1 MSIRPRKSILNPALC
16 RPNALNSIPRDKE
29 ALWLDK
35 NENLDPELLLIS
47 QRVLASISPNAI
59 ATYPELGELYRRLAK
74 WVNVTPDSLLITA
87 GSDGVIRSVFE
98 AFVEQ
103 GDEVAHT
110 FPTFAMYPVYSQMF
124 GANTTILEYVRLND
138 EPYLDIKL
146 VLAVLRAQKPKILC
160 LPNPDSPTGTVF
172 SAEEMLEILL
182 ASEASGTL
190 LLLDEAYHPFY
201 EWSGVPWTQRSRN
214 LIVARTFAKAWGAA
228 GMRIGYAV
236 GHPETIAL
244 MHKMRPMYEMSTI
257 AVEFIEKML
266 DFIDAMEASVAR
278 MREGKIFF
286 SREMG
291 LLGFKVFSTKGNFI
305 HIAFGERANDIHL
318 ALEEGKVLYRKSF
331 EHPSLAGYSRFT
343 ISNMPEMSKVVNL
356 IKKAIGNYS

>member
-1 MSIRPRKSILNPALC
+1 MSVRPRQSILNPALY
-16 RPNALNSIPRDKE
+16 RPSALDSIPRDGD

-35 NENLDPELLLIS
+35 NENLDPELLMIS
-47 QRVLASISPNAI
+47 QKVLSTISPNSI
-59 ATYPELGELYRRLAK
+59 CTYPELGDLYRRLAK
-74 WVNVTPDSLLITA
+74 WVGVTPNSLLITA

-98 AFVEQ
+98 AFIEQ
-103 GDEVAHT
+103 GDGVAHT

-124 GANTTILEYVRLND
+124 GANTTILEYVRSND
-138 EPYLDIKL
+138 GPHLDLKL
-146 VLAVLRAQKPKILC
+146 VLEVLRIQKPKILC

-172 SAEEMLEILL
+172 SAEALLEILL
-182 ASEASGTL
+182 ACEASETL

-244 MHKMRPMYEMSTI
+244 LHKMRPMYEMSTI
-257 AVEFIEKML
+257 AVEFIAKML
-266 DFIDAMEASVAR
+266 DFINAMESSVAR
-278 MREGKIFF
+278 IQEGKIFF
-286 SREMG
+286 SREME
-291 LLGFKVFSTKGNFI
+291 LLGFKVFPAEGNFI
-305 HIAFGERANDIHL
+305 HIAFGEMANDIHL

-331 EHPSLAGYSRFT
+331 EHPSLAGFSRFT
-343 ISNMPEMSKVVNL
+343 VATESEMIKVVNL
-356 IKKAIGNYS
+356 IKKAIGNYP

>member
-1 MSIRPRKSILNPALC
+1 MSIRPRKSILNPALH
-16 RPNALNSIPRDKE
+16 RPSALDSIPRDRD

-35 NENLDPELLLIS
+35 NENLDPELLMIS
-47 QRVLASISPNAI
+47 QQVLASVSPNAI
-59 ATYPELGELYRRLAK
+59 STYPELGELYRRLAK
-74 WVNVTPDSLLITA
+74 WVDVTPDSLLITA

-98 AFVEQ
+98 AFIEQ
-103 GDEVAHT
+103 GDGVAHT
-110 FPTFAMYPVYSQMF
+110 LPTFAMYPVYSQMF
-124 GANTTILEYVRLND
+124 GANTTTLEYVRSND
-138 EPYLDIKL
+138 GPHLDLKL
-146 VLAVLRAQKPKILC
+146 VLEVLHVQKPKILC

-172 SAEEMLEILL
+172 SAEALLEILSACE
-182 ASEASGTL
+182 ASETL

-244 MHKMRPMYEMSTI
+244 LHKMRPMYEMSTI
-257 AVEFIEKML
+257 AVEFIAKML
-266 DFIDAMEASVAR
+266 DFINAMESSVAR
-278 MREGKIFF
+278 IQEGKIFF
-286 SREMG
+286 SREMAS
-291 LLGFKVFSTKGNFI
+291 LGFKVFPAESNFI

-331 EHPSLAGYSRFT
+331 EHPSLAGFSRFT
-343 ISNMPEMSKVVNL
+343 VATKSEMIKVINL
-356 IKKAIGNYS
+356 IKKAVGNYP